1 MDKLELIKNKI
12 FFEKEEAFNL
22 LQTWRFKEEKIVF
35 TNGCFDLVHRG
46 HLEYLASA
54 ASMGNKMIL
63 GLNTDASVQK
73 LKGLDRPI
81 NDEYS
86 RALLLASL
94 GYIDMIIFFGE
105 QTPYDL
111 INFVQPDILVKG
123 SDYNA
128 EDIVG
133 YDIVKGKGGEIKT
146 LDFIEG
152 FSSTGIINK
161 IIRTSK

>member
-1 MDKLELIKNKI
+1 MDKLQLIKNKI
-12 FFEKEEAFNL
+12 INKKEDVFNL

-35 TNGCFDLVHRG
+35 SNGCFDIVHRG

-54 ASMGNKMIL
+54 ASMGNKMII
-63 GLNTDASVQK
+63 GLNTDSSTQR
-73 LKGLDRPI
+73 LKGPTRPI
-81 NDEYS
+81 NDEYA

-94 GYIDMIIFFGE
+94 GYVDIVILFEED
-105 QTPYDL
+105 TPYNL
-111 INFVQPDILVKG
+111 IDFVQPDVLVKG

-133 YDIVKGKGGEIKT
+133 YDIVKAKGGEIKT

-152 FSSTGIINK
+152 FSSTGIIKK
-161 IIRTSK
+161 IQQEG

>member
-1 MDKLELIKNKI
+1 MDKLQLIKNKI
-12 FFEKEEAFNL
+12 IFKKEDAYNL

-35 TNGCFDLVHRG
+35 SNGCFDIVHRG

-54 ASMGNKMIL
+54 ASMGNKMII
-63 GLNTDASVQK
+63 GLNTDASTQR
-73 LKGLDRPI
+73 LKGPTRPI

-94 GYIDMIIFFGE
+94 GFVDMVILFE
-105 QTPYDL
+105 EDTPYNL
-111 INFVQPDILVKG
+111 IDFVQPDILVKG

-133 YDIVKGKGGEIKT
+133 YDIVKAKGGEIKT
-146 LDFIEG
+146 LDFIQG
-152 FSSTGIINK
+152 FSSTGIIKK
-161 IIRTSK
+161 IQREG

>member
-1 MDKLELIKNKI
+1 MDKLKLIKDKI
-12 FFEKEEAFNL
+12 IFEKEDAFNL

-35 TNGCFDLVHRG
+35 SNGCFDIVHRG

-54 ASMGNKMIL
+54 ASMGNKMII
-63 GLNTDASVQK
+63 GLNTDSSTQR
-73 LKGLDRPI
+73 LKGPTRPI

-94 GYIDMIIFFGE
+94 GFVDMVILFE
-105 QTPYDL
+105 EDTPYNL
-111 INFVQPDILVKG
+111 IDFVQPDVLVKG
-123 SDYNA
+123 SDYKA

-133 YDIVKGKGGEIKT
+133 YDIVKAKGGEIKT

-152 FSSTGIINK
+152 FSSTGIIKK
-161 IIRTSK
+161 IQREA

>member
-1 MDKLELIKNKI
+1 MDKLQLIKNKI
-12 FFEKEEAFNL
+12 ITQKEDAFNL

-35 TNGCFDLVHRG
+35 SNGCFDIVHRG

-54 ASMGNKMIL
+54 ASMGNKMII
-63 GLNTDASVQK
+63 GLNTDSSTQR
-73 LKGLDRPI
+73 LKGPTRPI

-94 GYIDMIIFFGE
+94 GFVDMVILFE
-105 QTPYDL
+105 EDTPYNL
-111 INFVQPDILVKG
+111 IDFVQPDILVKG
-123 SDYNA
+123 SDYQA

-133 YDIVKGKGGEIKT
+133 YDIVKAKGGEIKT

-152 FSSTGIINK
+152 FSSTGIIKK
-161 IIRTSK
+161 IQREA